1 MTQVAEKI
9 EQYNVNISNKDL
21 IPCKDICAL
30 KVDYKSNYVTIQ
42 NSIHNE
48 KSFSGL
54 HFGNLQSG
62 SRITF
67 GYDIS
72 QNYSASVECLLL
84 FPSIH
89 NYDKKLVDAEFLI
102 LNKGSNG
109 KTVIISIPVI
119 SNNNSNSHLTKVLE
133 GNVLSTI
140 GARYGEVTTSNIEL
154 NLNILIPKYKPYL
167 YAEGNL
173 RKLNY
178 NSCYFVMFGLENAL
192 ILDKHI
198 LNKCKTIINPV
209 SLIINY
215 SGITPKNQEIGIN
228 KEGITDFDDSDLFDC
243 QIKGE
248 YEEDDIEDQ
257 NEDLSNKDLNKIE
270 NNYTFI
276 KTWLLGL
283 SIFLGF
289 VIFFYILIKVIPR
302 IPDLLDSKS

>member
-1 MTQVAEKI
+1 MTQNI
-9 EQYNVNISNKDL
+9 EQYDVNISNKDL
-21 IPCKDICAL
+21 IPCEDICSL

-42 NSIHNE
+42 NSMINE
-48 KSFSGL
+48 MSFSGL
-54 HFGNLQSG
+54 HFSNLQSG
-62 SRITF
+62 SRVTF
-67 GYDIS
+67 GYDTS

-89 NYDKKLVDAEFLI
+89 IYNKEPAEAEFLI
-102 LNKGSNG
+102 LNKGPTG

-133 GNVLSTI
+133 GDVLSTI
-140 GARYGEVTTSNIEL
+140 GSRYGEVTTSNTEL

-178 NSCYFVMFGLENAL
+178 NSCYFIMFGLENA
-192 ILDKHI
+192 ITLDTNI

-209 SLIINY
+209 SLMIDY
-215 SGITPKNQEIGIN
+215 SGITPKKQEIGIN

-248 YEEDDIEDQ
+248 YEEDDEEDTNQ
-257 NEDLSNKDLNKIE
+257 DVFNKDLNKL
-270 NNYTFI
+270 NDNYKSL
-276 KTWLLGL
+276 KTWLMGI
-283 SIFLGF
+283 SVFLGF
-289 VIFFYILIKVIPR
+289 VVFFYILIKLIPKL
-302 IPDLLDSKS
+302 PDLFDRNS